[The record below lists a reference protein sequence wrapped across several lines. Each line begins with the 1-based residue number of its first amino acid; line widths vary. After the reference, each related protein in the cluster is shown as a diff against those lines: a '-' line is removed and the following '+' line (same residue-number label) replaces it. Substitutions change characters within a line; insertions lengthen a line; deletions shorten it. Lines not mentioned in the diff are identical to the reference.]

1 MAIVAAPR
9 LGGPP
14 RSTTDQPLKGE
25 YPSPHIRREES
36 FDVLLYTQQGIRII
50 CGEDRQNEQSDM
62 TWVKR
67 FIIFLVVGFA
77 LFYLVA
83 YPEAAGNAVC
93 ADSTALRWYFARS
106 SSFMSLWPVSPV
118 RS

>member
-1 MAIVAAPR
+1 MWCLGTPLESVSGHRCLWECPAGGMVIVAALR

-77 LFYLVA
+77 LFYFGCL
-83 YPEAAGNAVC
+83 P
-93 ADSTALRWYFARS
+93 
-106 SSFMSLWPVSPV
+106 
-118 RS
+118 